1 MSKVNRRKFIKGT
14 AAASAGALFAS
25 KWSSYAASSSVLGA
39 NDEIRCA
46 VVGFR
51 GRGKSHIEGIQK
63 LQEQG
68 QKVRVTALCDVD
80 SEVLEQG
87 LEMMAKKDQKVE
99 TYLDIRDCLASKNVD
114 AVMIATPNHWHSLAA
129 IWAVQAGKDVYL
141 EKPVSHNIWE
151 GRQIVNAARK
161 YNKIVQTGTQARSS
175 TAVRDAVKWVRD
187 GNLGNLVIARGLC
200 YKPRNSI
207 GRVAGP
213 QKVPNSIDYN
223 LWLGPAP
230 DQPLMREHL
239 HYDWHWV
246 WATGNGDLGNQGIH
260 QMDIARWFLGEKTL
274 APRVISVGGRLG
286 YVDDGQT
293 ANTQMIFFDYAK
305 APLIFEVRG
314 LPEKKGS
321 KKMDEFM
328 GGSIAVI
335 IQCENGHVLVSSN
348 YNNAKAFDKAG
359 NEIKSWNGSED
370 HFANWIKACR
380 SRKVAD
386 LNADI
391 IEGHLSSGLCH
402 MGNVSH
408 RVGGPAGDQQIRDA
422 ISQDLGAIETYD
434 RMLAH
439 LKANEVD
446 LNDTPLTLGASLTMD
461 VVKER
466 FTNNNLANE
475 LVKPKYRKPF
485 VVPDKV

>member
-25 KWSSYAASSSVLGA
+25 QWSAYTAASSVRGA

-46 VVGFR
+46 VVGFNGR
-51 GRGKSHIEGIQK
+51 GRSHIEGIQK
-63 LQEQG
+63 LKDQG
-68 QKVRVTALCDVD
+68 EKVRVTALCDVD
-80 SEVLEQG
+80 SKVLEQG
-87 LEMMAKKDQKVE
+87 IEMMAKKDQKVE
-99 TYLDIRDCLASKNVD
+99 TYLDIRDCLKSENVD

-129 IWAVQAGKDVYL
+129 IWAIQAGKDVYL

-151 GRQIVNAARK
+151 GRQLVNAARK
-161 YNKIVQTGTQARSS
+161 YNRIVQTGTQSRSS
-175 TAVRDAVKWVRD
+175 YAIRDAAKWVQE
-187 GNLGNLVIARGLC
+187 GNLGDITIARGLC

-213 QKVPNSIDYN
+213 QKVPNTIDYD
-223 LWLGPAP
+223 LWLGPAAEV
-230 DQPLMREHL
+230 PLMRERL

-274 APRVISVGGRLG
+274 APRVLSVGGRLG

-293 ANTQMIFFDYAK
+293 ANTQMIFYDYAK

-321 KKMDEFM
+321 KAMDKFM
-328 GGSIAVI
+328 GGSVAAI
-335 IQCENGHVLVSSN
+335 IHCENGHVLVPN
-348 YNNAKAFDKAG
+348 YNSAKAFDKEG
-359 NEIKSWNGSED
+359 NEIRSWNGTDD
-370 HFANWIKACR
+370 HFANWIKAVR
-380 SRKVAD
+380 SRKVED

-391 IEGHLSSGLCH
+391 VEGHLSSGLCH

-408 RVGGPAGDQQIRDA
+408 RVGGPGGDQQIRA
-422 ISQDLGAIETYD
+422 AVKNDLGALETYE

-439 LKANEVD
+439 LEANDVD
-446 LNDTPLTLGASLTMD
+446 LMDTPLTLGADLSFN

-466 FTNNNLANE
+466 FTNNDLANE